1 MGGGDE
7 YANLVLVDRNVH
19 ELIHATNPN
28 TVQKYIALLDL
39 KHNQIEKLNALR
51 EEAGLDKIF

>member
-19 ELIHATNPN
+19 RLIHATNIN
-28 TVQKYIALLDL
+28 TVKEYVTLLGL
-39 KHNQIEKLNALR
+39 NHSQIEKLNALR
-51 EEAGLDKIF
+51 EKAGLNKIF